1 MKKMS
6 GFLSVGGIGQN
17 ITTTT
22 NGLKQVNMTMKPSI
36 GTRVQGTPR
45 GEVVIVGDKKQIQK

>member
-17 ITTTT
+17 ITTT
-22 NGLKQVNMTMKPSI
+22 NGLKQGNMTMKPSI
-36 GTRVQGTPR
+36 GTPR

>member
-17 ITTTT
+17 ITTT
-22 NGLKQVNMTMKPSI
+22 NGLK
-36 GTRVQGTPR
+36 QGTPR

>member
-6 GFLSVGGIGQN
+6 GFLTVGGFGQN
-17 ITTTT
+17 ITTT
-22 NGLKQVNMTMKPSI
+22 NGLKQGNMTMKPSI